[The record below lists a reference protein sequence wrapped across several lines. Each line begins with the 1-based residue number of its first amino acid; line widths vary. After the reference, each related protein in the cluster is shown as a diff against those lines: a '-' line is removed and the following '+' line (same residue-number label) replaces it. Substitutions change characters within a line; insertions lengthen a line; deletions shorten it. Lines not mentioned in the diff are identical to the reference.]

1 MVEIYGVRN
10 SSNSSISLAKAGKIF
25 DDVWGKDTYPDQT
38 QLMVKYSFDIRV
50 VVARATPP
58 RHPRFY
64 PFLET
69 GMKQVER
76 TMEGIPLSCEK
87 VIFYFPERWLSVV
100 EQREFMY
107 KLETVNKGL
116 NLKRVDLLT
125 SCPVMI
131 TDFFNEQILIIP

>member
-1 MVEIYGVRN
+1 MIEIYGV
-10 SSNSSISLAKAGKIF
+10 SNSIDSSACAKAGEIF
-25 DDVWGKDTYPDQT
+25 DKVWGKNTYPDQT

-50 VVARATPP
+50 VVARQTPP

-76 TMEGIPLSCEK
+76 TMAGIPLNCEK
-87 VIFYFPERWLSVV
+87 AIFYFPERWLSVV

-107 KLETVNKGL
+107 KLETLNKGL

-131 TDFFNEQILIIP
+131 TDFFEEQILIIP